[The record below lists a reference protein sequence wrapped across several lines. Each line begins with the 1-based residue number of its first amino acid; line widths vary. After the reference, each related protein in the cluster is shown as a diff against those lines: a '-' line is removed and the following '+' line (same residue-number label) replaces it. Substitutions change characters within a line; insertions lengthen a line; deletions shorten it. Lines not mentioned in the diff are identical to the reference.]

1 MGAQPGGVSF
11 DMLVRSLAASAAVH
25 FGDAANRGSG
35 ARTPLNLEAAL
46 QMIDLLALLEEKT
59 RGNLTDPEAQC
70 LVETLRAL
78 RTRFVEVRRAAAPPG
93 P

>member
-35 ARTPLNLEAAL
+35 VKTPPNLEAAA
-46 QMIDLLALLEEKT
+46 QMIGLLALLEEKT
-59 RGNLTDPEAQC
+59 GGKLTGLEAQC
-70 LVETLRAL
+70 LAEMLRAL
-78 RTRFVEVRRAAAPPG
+78 RTRFVEVRRAAAPP

>member
-1 MGAQPGGVSF
+1 MGAPPGAVSF

-25 FGDAANRGSG
+25 FGDTANRGSG
-35 ARTPLNLEAAL
+35 ARTPPNLQAAT

-59 RGNLTDPEAQC
+59 RGNLTAPEAQC

-78 RTRFVEVRRAAAPPG
+78 RARFVEVRRAAALN
-93 P
+93 

>member
-1 MGAQPGGVSF
+1 MGAPPGAVSF

-25 FGDAANRGSG
+25 FGDAANHGSG
-35 ARTPLNLEAAL
+35 ARTPPNLQAAA

-59 RGNLTDPEAQC
+59 RGNLTDPEVQC
-70 LVETLRAL
+70 LAETLRAVRARL
-78 RTRFVEVRRAAAPPG
+78 VEVHRAAAPP